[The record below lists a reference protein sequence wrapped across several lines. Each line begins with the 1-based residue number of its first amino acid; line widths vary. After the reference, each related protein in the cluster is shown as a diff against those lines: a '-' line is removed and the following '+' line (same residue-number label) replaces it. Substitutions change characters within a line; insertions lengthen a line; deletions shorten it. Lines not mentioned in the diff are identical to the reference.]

1 MTGASD
7 HAGTAPGAPRPA
19 GSPDS
24 IAGGGVTPGG
34 GAPVGADAGT
44 WHGHRGAPL
53 ARVAT
58 VDDAAAIAAIY
69 NQGIED
75 RTATFETDYRS
86 AGDVT
91 LWFDAVHP
99 IVVVEDGP
107 GGTVVGFAST
117 STYRP
122 RRAYAGIAEFS
133 VYVAR
138 GSRRHGVGRAAMLA
152 LAEAA
157 AKAGFWKL
165 VSRVIVSNGASRS
178 LLRSVGF
185 REVGI
190 YRRHAR
196 LDGAWRDVV
205 IVELLIGEAAEEP

>member
-1 MTGASD
+1 MTGATE
-7 HAGTAPGAPRPA
+7 AGKPA
-19 GSPDS
+19 GRG
-24 IAGGGVTPGG
+24 AGP
-34 GAPVGADAGT
+34 
-44 WHGHRGAPL
+44 WHGHRGEPV
-53 ARVAT
+53 ARLAT
-58 VDDAAAIAAIY
+58 VEDAAAIAAIY

-75 RTATFETDYRS
+75 RTATFETDFRS
-86 AGDVT
+86 AGDVN
-91 LWFDAVHP
+91 LWFDASHP

-107 GGTVVGFAST
+107 GGPVVGFAST

-152 LAEAA
+152 LADAG

-165 VSRVIVSNGASRS
+165 VSRVMVSNMASRGLLAS
-178 LLRSVGF
+178 LGF

-196 LDGAWRDVV
+196 LDGIWRDVV
-205 IVELLIGEAAEEP
+205 IVELLIGEAADGT